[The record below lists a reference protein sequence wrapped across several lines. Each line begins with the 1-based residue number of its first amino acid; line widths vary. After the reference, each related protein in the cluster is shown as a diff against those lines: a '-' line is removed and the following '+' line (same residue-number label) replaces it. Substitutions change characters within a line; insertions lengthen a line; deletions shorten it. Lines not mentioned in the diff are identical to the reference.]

1 MSNEMPRPAI
11 ALAPAAAPAAP
22 AAAPVAPVAPAG
34 GRAPV
39 NRTKQYIL
47 DRIGKQREAMDEA
60 TRLKQEAEE
69 REKKSK
75 QDATDFQGQVRTLET
90 QLLQVKGSSDG
101 AAKERDEARGR
112 LQAVQNLLA
121 VAQKDKEIAES
132 ESAELRAALE
142 EIQKAIG

>member
-1 MSNEMPRPAI
+1 MSNEMPRPAV
-11 ALAPAAAPAAP
+11 APTAAPVAPAAPAAP
-22 AAAPVAPVAPAG
+22 AIAPG

-69 REKKSK
+69 REKKFK
-75 QDATDFQGQVRTLET
+75 QEAADLQGQVRALET
-90 QLLQVKGSSDG
+90 QLQQVKSTNDG
-101 AAKERDEARGR
+101 AAKDRDEARGR
-112 LQAVQNLLA
+112 MQALQNLLS
-121 VAQKDKEIAES
+121 VAQKDKEILEAE
-132 ESAELRAALE
+132 AGELRLALE